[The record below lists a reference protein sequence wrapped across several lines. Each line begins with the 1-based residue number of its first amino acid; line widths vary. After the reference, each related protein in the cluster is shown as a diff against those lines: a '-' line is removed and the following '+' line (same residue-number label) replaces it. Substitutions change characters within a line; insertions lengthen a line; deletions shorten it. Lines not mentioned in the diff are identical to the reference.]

1 MSTFESFATVI
12 TRMTAAAAKGDGQAV
27 ADCFTEDGIYHDC
40 FYGSFQGRLIADMIE
55 NYFHRDA
62 KKFLWEVMDPVEQ
75 NGMGYVRYMFSYES
89 RLEEAEGRRAL
100 FEGVCVCRMRDG
112 KIEEYREVANAGT
125 GLQLIGFP
133 PKRLAKFMQREVDE
147 LLERKECEKHM
158 ALKTPNVAVSDS

>member
-1 MSTFESFATVI
+1 MSINESFATVI
-12 TRMTAAAAKGDGQAV
+12 TRMTAAAAKGDGQTV

-40 FYGSFQGRLIADMIE
+40 FYGSFQGSLIADMIE

-62 KKFLWEVMDPVEQ
+62 KNFLWEVMDPVEK
-75 NGMGYVRYMFSYES
+75 NDMGYVRYMFSYDS

-100 FEGVCVCRMRDG
+100 FEGVCVCRMREG
-112 KIEEYREVANAGT
+112 KIVEYREVANAGT

-158 ALKTPNVAVSDS
+158 ALNTSKVALSDS